1 MPVKELHMKLL
12 QKSSKMGQCEPASA
26 AGAEDL
32 SRRSLRL
39 RAEREIDRNI
49 PAESDYVIAEKNQ

>member
-1 MPVKELHMKLL
+1 MKLL
-12 QKSSKMGQCEPASA
+12 QKSSKMGQREPASA